1 MKLFQA
7 LLFIVIF
14 TSSIF
19 ADRVQVAGFVER
31 FYNTVLERESDTE
44 GLNYW
49 TQELISNSS
58 AGADIARGFIFS
70 EEFSNRNSSNQDFV
84 AVLYRAFFDRDYDIE
99 GFNNWIQHLENGI
112 SRYAILDGFLYSLE
126 FEILCKKYAIVA
138 VLDNSTQIANE
149 VLRDTFVYRTDS
161 PYTNVLKKC
170 IGVQKV
176 KNSCSLS
183 QLPLLAQE
191 ESPPTKDMIMKR
203 LVISDKWMGER
214 FSQMLDILPDD
225 IKILLG
231 SVTAIVID
239 DDIKPSY
246 FYQVTGAI
254 YIDPRYLWITPD
266 EANSITQKN
275 DYRQD
280 YGNSLQFL
288 ELSYYMK
295 DAQYAINYYSL
306 NDNIIRDINSIK
318 YNFARL
324 LYHELAHANDFV
336 RQDMIPEFFYAER
349 SIYNNIYNE
358 EFSWWSN
365 FLTYYYPLTSTEL
378 SQLGQVLYKGT
389 QATELEISYLP
400 NIVGEIFSQDGA
412 SDMYAYD
419 NSFEDLAMLFEAT
432 MMKYHYGMEVYM
444 GFSTKPQ
451 VDNPTADD
459 YILGWGEINSI
470 ASPRVIN
477 RAYLVANYLLPTIN
491 WNYFF
496 TNTIGSSRLM
506 NTGIP
511 WYQSINRESLNN
523 TRSINHPSKEEHLHQ
538 LKHYQEMRIH

>member
-1 MKLFQA
+1 MKLSQA
-7 LLFIVIF
+7 LLFIIIF

-126 FEILCKKYAIVA
+126 FEILCKEYAIVA

-170 IGVQKV
+170 IRVQKV

-214 FSQMLDILPDD
+214 FSQMLDILPLD
-225 IKILLG
+225 
-231 SVTAIVID
+231 
-239 DDIKPSY
+239 
-246 FYQVTGAI
+246 
-254 YIDPRYLWITPD
+254 
-266 EANSITQKN
+266 
-275 DYRQD
+275 
-280 YGNSLQFL
+280 
-288 ELSYYMK
+288 
-295 DAQYAINYYSL
+295 
-306 NDNIIRDINSIK
+306 
-318 YNFARL
+318 
-324 LYHELAHANDFV
+324 
-336 RQDMIPEFFYAER
+336 
-349 SIYNNIYNE
+349 
-358 EFSWWSN
+358 
-365 FLTYYYPLTSTEL
+365 
-378 SQLGQVLYKGT
+378 
-389 QATELEISYLP
+389 
-400 NIVGEIFSQDGA
+400 
-412 SDMYAYD
+412 
-419 NSFEDLAMLFEAT
+419 
-432 MMKYHYGMEVYM
+432 
-444 GFSTKPQ
+444 
-451 VDNPTADD
+451 
-459 YILGWGEINSI
+459 
-470 ASPRVIN
+470 
-477 RAYLVANYLLPTIN
+477 
-491 WNYFF
+491 
-496 TNTIGSSRLM
+496 
-506 NTGIP
+506 
-511 WYQSINRESLNN
+511 
-523 TRSINHPSKEEHLHQ
+523 
-538 LKHYQEMRIH
+538 